1 MLRDLKPRTPDRDLS
16 WNWQYRTLS
25 TPAGLFLHKKQKNEE
40 KELKKLE
47 RKERTTEK
55 ENKYTRKKDVLDKEQ
70 DKEKWKMIIMM
81 MCAEKSTDFPFT
93 KKYEFDSF

>member
-1 MLRDLKPRTPDRDLS
+1 M
-16 WNWQYRTLS
+16 
-25 TPAGLFLHKKQKNEE
+25 
-40 KELKKLE
+40 E
-47 RKERTTEK
+47 RKERTTTEK

-93 KKYEFDSF
+93 EKI